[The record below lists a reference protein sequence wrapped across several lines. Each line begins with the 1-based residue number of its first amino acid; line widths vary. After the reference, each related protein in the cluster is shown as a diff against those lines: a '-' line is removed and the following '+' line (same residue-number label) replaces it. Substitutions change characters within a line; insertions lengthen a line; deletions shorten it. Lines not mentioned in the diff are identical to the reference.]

1 MAEIIQFV
9 TASKSLP
16 RRADAREQQAI
27 AFSNVAL
34 LGLPLPDT
42 SPCEMNPYHAP
53 DNDCA

>member
-16 RRADAREQQAI
+16 RRADARAASG

>member
-9 TASKSLP
+9 P
-16 RRADAREQQAI
+16 RPNPYRDVRTLEQQAI

-42 SPCEMNPYHAP
+42 SPCEMIPYHAP